1 LLKKDMLR
9 KTFALEEEEVTGRR
23 EKGKKYAVDFAICSC
38 HRIIRSDKSRLKMKE
53 TLRKGTAAET

>member
-1 LLKKDMLR
+1 MLR